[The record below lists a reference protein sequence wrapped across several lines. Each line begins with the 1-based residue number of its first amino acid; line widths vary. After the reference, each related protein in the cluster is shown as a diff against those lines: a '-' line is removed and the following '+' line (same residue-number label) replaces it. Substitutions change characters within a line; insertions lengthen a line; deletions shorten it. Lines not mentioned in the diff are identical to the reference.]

1 MDHRLFLRYNKFA
14 DSYKMGQPN
23 IYYFLKDC
31 GFQRIYK
38 ANGNRLQ
45 SATDFSPNFAN
56 DTLFITMLTINHNSL
71 SFNLSACLP
80 LTTLSR
86 RAISP
91 QINVSERS
99 A

>member
-38 ANGNRLQ
+38 SNGN
-45 SATDFSPNFAN
+45 ATSKLA
-56 DTLFITMLTINHNSL
+56 T
-71 SFNLSACLP
+71 
-80 LTTLSR
+80 
-86 RAISP
+86 
-91 QINVSERS
+91 SEYVQR
-99 A
+99 